1 MKSVA
6 ILGCGPAGLMAA
18 HAVALSGWDFR
29 IYSRKVKSQLYGAQY
44 LHAPLPNVPCGEPKL
59 VRYALFGTP
68 EMYRRKVYGDSWD
81 GTTSPEDLETSHGA
95 WDIRKAYDYLWFLYQ
110 EMIIDMDFSQYQGHS
125 KRTWAQHDL
134 VISSV
139 PRTIWA
145 EPGDT
150 FEAQR
155 IWALGDTEVQ
165 RIFHNRPDPFTVIC
179 NGHEETPWYRVSN
192 MYGYA
197 TMEWPYEWN
206 DDRRWNK
213 WDEQTPPAKGA
224 SIVEKPLWHNSKA
237 AADFVHVGRYG
248 KWEKGVLSSDAFT
261 DAMKAMANDTI

>member
-1 MKSVA
+1 
-6 ILGCGPAGLMAA
+6 MAA
-18 HAVALSGWDFR
+18 HAAAQSGWDFR
-29 IYSRKVKSQLYGAQY
+29 IYSRKIKSQLYGAQY
-44 LHAPLPNVPCGEPKL
+44 LHAPIPNVPCGEPKL

-110 EMIIDMDFSQYQGHS
+110 NKIQDLDLRGIPDVVHELPKG
-125 KRTWAQHDL
+125 HDL

-139 PRTIWA
+139 PRTIWRQ
-145 EPGDT
+145 PFDI
-150 FEAQR
+150 FEAQQ

-165 RIFHNRPDPFTVIC
+165 RIFYNRPDPFTVIC
-179 NGHEETPWYRVSN
+179 NGYEETPWYRTSN

-197 TMEWPYEWN
+197 TMEWPCKLKPYVPDPN
-206 DDRRWNK
+206 DERAVIPAYSAW
-213 WDEQTPPAKGA
+213 QTPPVKGA
-224 SIVEKPLWHNSKA
+224 SIVEKPLRHNSKA

-261 DAMKAMANDTI
+261 DAMKAMANDAI